1 MIAYNRQYLDNRD
14 VREDAAEALRRKIIS
29 SDEYTRIKTAYP
41 DQLYTPN
48 FFIRVGLFLLTALA
62 ASCCL
67 GLFVEA
73 ASSGNSMGI
82 LMIFFGIISFVVL
95 ELFIRVRGIHNAGID
110 DALLWTGTALILGG
124 INLVADHIPPSVESL
139 LTLLLCAW
147 GVLRYADRVMAWVA
161 YGALLSLIF
170 YNMTG
175 WGSAAFNILP
185 FVVMTISIGCYFL
198 FTRLADIA
206 SLRHYRSCLIGLRV
220 ATLLSF
226 YLAGN
231 EYVIRTLHASLSR
244 QSGPIALGWLWWI
257 LTLGTP
263 IVYIIR
269 GIRRKDVIFLWTGM
283 ALTAAAVF
291 TFRYYYHIMSTELAM
306 IIAGTVLLTL
316 AWWLTSYLRTPKHGF
331 TSAAPDQPH
340 VLEKLP
346 IEGLILAET
355 FKAVSS
361 VPSDQPGTRFGGG
374 SGGGAGASGD
384 F

>member
-1 MIAYNRQYLDNRD
+1 MIAYNRQYLDNRY
-14 VREDAAEALRRKIIS
+14 VREEAAEAQRRKIIS
-29 SDEYTRIKTAYP
+29 PDEYARIKTAYP
-41 DQLYTPN
+41 DKLYTPN

-62 ASCCL
+62 VSCCL

-82 LMIFFGIISFVVL
+82 LLIFFGILSLGAL
-95 ELFIRVRGIHNAGID
+95 ELFIRVRSIHNAGID
-110 DALLWTGTALILGG
+110 DALLWTGMALILSG

-139 LTLLLCAW
+139 ITLLLSSI

-161 YGALLSLIF
+161 YSALLSLIF

-175 WGSAAFNILP
+175 WGSAAFSILP

-206 SLRHYRSCLIGLRV
+206 SLRHYRSCLIGLKL

-231 EYVIRTLHASLSR
+231 EYVITTLHASLSR

-263 IVYIIR
+263 VVYIIR

-283 ALTAAAVF
+283 ALTAVAIF

-306 IIAGTVLLTL
+306 IIAGTMLLTL

-340 VLEKLP
+340 VLEKFP